1 METFLPWTQV
11 RRGLK
16 KQVITPL
23 DAPQEFLDEAQRER
37 QVREMAQDTPLL
49 RALGLAHHW
58 QRLLD
63 EGRFS
68 SMTEIAAAEGIATL
82 KSRICTDTCGAP
94 LRFEETKSDTL
105 NLRVS
110 PSFKLA
116 LKAAADNEQRSMV
129 NMLEV
134 LVANYCEQHRIV
146 LPTMQQRR
154 REASNSPI
162 EGGK

>member
-1 METFLPWTQV
+1 MKTEHKVVTTT
-11 RRGLK
+11 G
-16 KQVITPL
+16 
-23 DAPQEFLDEAQRER
+23 APND
-37 QVREMAQDTPLL
+37 VWVGMAQCMFSQTTTRSSKPRVRL
-49 RALGLAHHW
+49 RACRRRWLRVSFIWGSTA
-58 QRLLD
+58 RKM
-63 EGRFS
+63 S
-68 SMTEIAAAEGIATL
+68 VATL

-134 LVANYCEQHRIV
+134 LVANYCEQHQIV

-154 REASNSPI
+154 REASNSPV